1 MLVPMTSPSRTALV
15 VAFLVAGMASDARA
29 QQGVEA
35 TSDRPAAE
43 VPTVAVMAFQGSV
56 RRALASVPA
65 PDGIQVIAGEN
76 LVRRRDEVLRVTGPS
91 DQVPALREQ
100 ARALH
105 LAFEFDAACSALAW
119 ARQALILRHSDLIED
134 DSYAW
139 VEVDL
144 ARVMMDQ
151 GEPAPAR
158 EALFRAALACP
169 DIQPEPDDY
178 PPNLLQ
184 AWSEVVPASRVWD
197 DINFDVDRL
206 AGAGRDVDVDFV
218 LTGRTRGGT
227 DTGSRIVDIVLIRA
241 RDDAVVGQGVA
252 TVGVPA
258 TWPTA
263 LEPEVTRLLAT
274 IRPPPTPADR
284 PDAPVTA
291 YLVLSSP
298 SGASVSIDGEPAN
311 QTTPAFLGVD
321 PGAHRL
327 SVTLAGH
334 RTFEI
339 EAVAW
344 EGQTRP
350 IEVELQRGSDRRWYR
365 SWWFWSVVGVVV
377 TGAVA
382 GFVTWGVIAN
392 RDDPDVTVVVS
403 P

>member
-1 MLVPMTSPSRTALV
+1 M
-15 VAFLVAGMASDARA
+15 
-29 QQGVEA
+29 
-35 TSDRPAAE
+35 
-43 VPTVAVMAFQGSV
+43 
-56 RRALASVPA
+56 
-65 PDGIQVIAGEN
+65 IAGEN

-105 LAFEFDAACSALAW
+105 LAFEFDAARAALEW
-119 ARQALILRHSDLIED
+119 TRQVLIQRHSDLIED
-134 DSYAW
+134 GVLAW
-139 VEVDL
+139 VELDL
-144 ARVMMDQ
+144 ARVLLDLGQ
-151 GEPAPAR
+151 PDAAR
-158 EALFRAALACP
+158 EALVRAARACP
-169 DIQPEPDDY
+169 DIRPVPDDY
-178 PPNLLQ
+178 PPQLLQ
-184 AWSEVVPASRVWD
+184 AWSEVVEASRSPDVGATQLE
-197 DINFDVDRL
+197 INRL
-206 AGAGRDVDVDFV
+206 AEAGRDLQIDYV
-218 LTGRTRGGT
+218 LAGTIREGGEP
-227 DTGSRIVDIVLIRA
+227 GSISIDLVLVRA
-241 RDDAVVGQGVA
+241 RDGEVVGRGTAVL
-252 TVGVPA
+252 GDPA
-258 TWPTA
+258 TWPAA

-327 SVTLAGH
+327 SLSLEGH

-344 EGQTRP
+344 DGQTRP